1 MKLGGGGLKMKL
13 KTLKFIN
20 KEDNEKMI
28 ALFLLNDENIEMKHF
43 SFYNKEQE
51 IKAQKDLNN
60 SLENISSF
68 IKEVYE
74 MGKNGVPL
82 EFSSENIEVGES

>member
-1 MKLGGGGLKMKL
+1 MKL

-51 IKAQKDLNN
+51 IKAQKDLSN

-74 MGKNGVPL
+74 MGKNGIPL
-82 EFSSENIEVGES
+82 EFSSENIEVGDS

>member
-1 MKLGGGGLKMKL
+1 MKL

-51 IKAQKDLNN
+51 IKAQKDLSA

-74 MGKNGVPL
+74 MGKNGVSL
-82 EFSSENIEVGES
+82 EFSSENIEVGNS

>member
-1 MKLGGGGLKMKL
+1 MKL

-43 SFYNKEQE
+43 SFYNREQE
-51 IKAQKDLNN
+51 IKAQKDLSN

-82 EFSSENIEVGES
+82 EFSSENIEVGDS

>member
-1 MKLGGGGLKMKL
+1 MKL

-43 SFYNKEQE
+43 SFYNREQE
-51 IKAQKDLNN
+51 IKAQKDLSN

-82 EFSSENIEVGES
+82 EFSSENIEVDNS

>member
-1 MKLGGGGLKMKL
+1 MKL

-43 SFYNKEQE
+43 SFYNKEQK
-51 IKAQKDLNN
+51 IKAQKDLSA

-82 EFSSENIEVGES
+82 EFSSENIEVGNS

>member
-1 MKLGGGGLKMKL
+1 MKL

-43 SFYNKEQE
+43 SFYNREQE
-51 IKAQKDLNN
+51 LKAQKDLSN

-82 EFSSENIEVGES
+82 EFSSENIEVGNS

>member
-1 MKLGGGGLKMKL
+1 MKL
-13 KTLKFIN
+13 KTLRFIN

-51 IKAQKDLNN
+51 IKAQKDLSN

-82 EFSSENIEVGES
+82 EFSSENIEVGNS

>member
-1 MKLGGGGLKMKL
+1 MKL

-43 SFYNKEQE
+43 SFYNREQE
-51 IKAQKDLNN
+51 IKAQKDLSN

-82 EFSSENIEVGES
+82 EFSSENIEVGNS

>member
-1 MKLGGGGLKMKL
+1 MKL

-51 IKAQKDLNN
+51 IRAQKDLSN

-82 EFSSENIEVGES
+82 EFSSENIEVGNS

>member
-1 MKLGGGGLKMKL
+1 MKL

-51 IKAQKDLNN
+51 IKAQKDLSA

-74 MGKNGVPL
+74 MGKNRVTL
-82 EFSSENIEVGES
+82 EFSSENIEVGNS